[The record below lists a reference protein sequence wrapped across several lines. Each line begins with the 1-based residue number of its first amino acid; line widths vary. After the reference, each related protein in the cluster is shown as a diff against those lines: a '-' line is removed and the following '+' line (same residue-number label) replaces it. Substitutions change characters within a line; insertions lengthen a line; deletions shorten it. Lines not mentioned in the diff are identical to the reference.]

1 MDRTSL
7 FKDVTTDLN
16 QCYREVVM
24 YYQQGDTKVGYL
36 REFELF
42 LSQCCPD
49 KQLWNFPAY
58 RSLPRLPENTR
69 TKISSGHFLNCL
81 IVYEQI
87 MREVGLIDKDPM
99 NIENE
104 RMDIP
109 IMSMGAD

>member
-16 QCYREVVM
+16 QCYREIVM

-36 REFELF
+36 RTFELI

-49 KQLWNFPAY
+49 RQLWNFPEY
-58 RSLPRLPENTR
+58 QKLPPLPENQR
-69 TKISSGHFLNCL
+69 TKIAAGHYFNCL

-87 MREVGLIDKDPM
+87 MREVGLIDKDPVST
-99 NIENE
+99 EKTVE
-104 RMDIP
+104 LP
-109 IMSMGAD
+109 IMNMGAD